1 MRQFTSVALSA
12 TYLCLA
18 LIVAL
23 LLWRNGGGWAAGVA
37 ALVGG
42 LGLCFA
48 VHGLISQ
55 SLKLRALRK
64 ELDAVREAQRVML
77 SQMEQVDARMTEDAD
92 AVSDDAGRSE
102 ALEGEVHMLEDL
114 VQRMGQRLEERVS
127 AGARQAP
134 HEPTLRRHQSAALLD
149 TVREALAE
157 NRVDLYLQPVV
168 GLPQRRTVFYES
180 YSRLRDA
187 TGRVM
192 MPAEYLAVA
201 EPEGLVTSI
210 DNLLLFR
217 CVQIVRRLA
226 KQDRK
231 VGIFCNISIASL
243 ADETFFPQFL
253 ELLLCDMQFPSGIEI
268 DRVDEEVGMDV
279 LTVCVGADQN
289 FVSLIVLG
297 QLQRG
302 RVSGD
307 RVDCFAFRE
316 ALYHVIEQYT
326 VRLVVEPLGGHEI
339 RVDRFRLTVDT
350 CDQLLPLELGLFILH
365 GIPHHGAHASGGLA
379 PLVVCEADDS
389 HSLPALSFKDHP
401 YGTTEFRER
410 PTYAFQIDHGHSS
423 HVRQGD
429 ELVQISA
436 DGLQLLQHFFQAVDD
451 HHLLSQAAGSD
462 VVAHG
467 HPGLLRQ
474 LLDGLPVCGRHAGAE
489 FNIFFHVVSSK
500 S

>member
-48 VHGLISQ
+48 VHGLILQ
-55 SLKLRALRK
+55 SLKLRTLRK

-77 SQMEQVDARMTEDAD
+77 TQMEQVDARMTEVAD
-92 AVSDDAGRSE
+92 AVSDDADRSE

-127 AGARQAP
+127 ASAMHTR
-134 HEPTLRRHQSAALLD
+134 HEPSLRRHQSAALLD

-168 GLPQRRTVFYES
+168 GLPQRRTIFYES

-192 MPAEYLAVA
+192 MPAEYLTVA

-243 ADETFFPQFL
+243 GDETFFPQFL
-253 ELLLCDMQFPSGIEI
+253 DLLAANRDLSG
-268 DRVDEEVGMDV
+268 
-279 LTVCVGADQN
+279 A
-289 FVSLIVLG
+289 LIFELG
-297 QLQRG
+297 QAAFDARG
-302 RVSGD
+302 SAEARNMGKLAD
-307 RVDCFAFRE
+307 LGFRFSLDKVTDLDIDFQDL
-316 ALYHVIEQYT
+316 ARSDVKFLKIAA
-326 VRLVVEPLGGHEI
+326 P
-339 RVDRFRLTVDT
+339 F
-350 CDQLLPLELGLFILH
+350 LL
-365 GIPHHGAHASGGLA
+365 
-379 PLVVCEADDS
+379 
-389 HSLPALSFKDHP
+389 
-401 YGTTEFRER
+401 
-410 PTYAFQIDHGHSS
+410 
-423 HVRQGD
+423 D
-429 ELVQISA
+429 ELVETDEGLILRSLPDLAAQDFASLTRRYGVEIVAEKVESERQIVDILELDIAYGQGHLFGEPRAIRDAVLAEA
-436 DGLQLLQHFFQAVDD
+436 DIP
-451 HHLLSQAAGSD
+451 AAEPAPAPPARTRGG
-462 VVAHG
+462 VGVLA
-467 HPGLLRQ
+467 RK
-474 LLDGLPVCGRHAGAE
+474 RAAATR
-489 FNIFFHVVSSK
+489 I
-500 S
+500 